1 MDTRIV
7 EVEAFSVRGF
17 DRIGPLTMIPEL
29 WENFNSAL
37 AENEIHADES
47 FGVCLRAEKDE
58 FHYIAGINS
67 TILAGLA
74 NSIEVTIPKGKFI
87 VGLVEDGVHEISASF
102 ETLMQRKDIQFRP
115 SYALERYVHPKGST
129 GFEIEVWLPIE

>member
-29 WENFNSAL
+29 WEDFNSAL
-37 AENEIHADES
+37 AENEIHVDES
-47 FGVCLRAEKDE
+47 FGVCLRADQDE
-58 FHYIAGINS
+58 FHYIAGIQS
-67 TILAGLA
+67 TISAALP
-74 NSIEVTIPKGKFI
+74 NSKEVPIPKGKYI
-87 VGLVEDGVHEISASF
+87 VGLVKDGVHAIPAAF
-102 ETLMQRKDIQFRP
+102 DVLMQRKDIQFRP
-115 SYALERYVHPKGST
+115 SYAMERYVHPKGSK